1 MRRPLLWWDS
11 RWVKVA
17 VARRATEI
25 ARKRMLLVNEC
36 VTTTE
41 ILAGRKSKLIMKQSG
56 AEFHV
61 GRRVQRRGAG
71 LLYLAWAGGRLDWM
85 ARGRLTTDD
94 GRIHSFEDETS
105 IPFACTF
112 IHHFACEDPHG

>member
-1 MRRPLLWWDS
+1 M
-11 RWVKVA
+11 KVA

-41 ILAGRKSKLIMKQSG
+41 ILAGRKSKYAMPLIMKQSG

-71 LLYLAWAGGRLDWM
+71 LLYLAWAGGRL
-85 ARGRLTTDD
+85 GRLD
-94 GRIHSFEDETS
+94 GAARRPSE
-105 IPFACTF
+105 A
-112 IHHFACEDPHG
+112 G